1 VKSPHPFLRSL
12 PRPTVLAALVALLPA
27 AAPAQT
33 ARADLLRQQAEE
45 AYRNGDH
52 LRALSFLEQAYA
64 ADPQPGILANRG
76 LILERLG
83 DVRRA
88 VADFEAYL
96 ATQPPAEKRA
106 TAETA
111 LRRLRPDVLIGSDR
125 PGLTVYLDDQS
136 VPSGTTPLRMA
147 LPVGAHLVRFEG
159 PDVVAG
165 QVAFIVEAGR
175 EQAIQLRPVSLRPM
189 DDGAGPA
196 NAGTRPTA
204 TWAYVSLGAGVA
216 TAVAGGA
223 LTLLMMGEKD
233 ERDSAS
239 TRAAW
244 KSHDDTAETYQTG
257 AGVAFGVSVAAL
269 ATGLYF
275 WFSED

>member
-1 VKSPHPFLRSL
+1 VKSPDTPLRPSPARTL
-12 PRPTVLAALVALLPA
+12 LAALVALAPAPA
-27 AAPAQT
+27 AAQT
-33 ARADLLRQQAEE
+33 ARADVLRQQAEE
-45 AYRNGDH
+45 AYRNGDD
-52 LRALSFLEQAYA
+52 LRALSFLELAYA

-83 DVRRA
+83 DTRRA

-111 LRRLRPDVLIGSDR
+111 LRRLRPEVLIGSDR
-125 PGLTVYLDDQS
+125 PGLTVFLDDQS
-136 VPSGTTPLRMA
+136 VPSGTTPLRLP

-159 PDVVAG
+159 PEVVAG

-175 EQAIQLRPVSLRPM
+175 EQAIQLRPVPLRPVAEVGAQTR
-189 DDGAGPA
+189 DGRTPA
-196 NAGTRPTA
+196 E

-223 LTLLMMGEKD
+223 LTLLMMGAKD
-233 ERDSAS
+233 DRDGAS
-239 TRAAW
+239 TRSAW
-244 KSHDDTAETYQTG
+244 KDHDETAELYQTG
-257 AGVAFGVSVAAL
+257 AGAAFGVSAAAL

-275 WFSED
+275 WFAGD

>member
-1 VKSPHPFLRSL
+1 MKTPVPHLRSSGASAA
-12 PRPTVLAALVALLPA
+12 LAALLGLLPA
-27 AAPAQT
+27 AASAQT
-33 ARADLLRQQAEE
+33 ARADVLRQQAEE
-45 AYRNGDH
+45 AYRNGDD
-52 LRALSFLEQAYA
+52 LRALSFLELAYA

-83 DVRRA
+83 DTRRA
-88 VADFEAYL
+88 LADFEAYL

-125 PGLTVYLDDQS
+125 PGLTVYLDDQN
-136 VPSGTTPLRMA
+136 VPSGTTPLR
-147 LPVGAHLVRFEG
+147 LPLAVGAHLVRFEG
-159 PDVVAG
+159 ADVVAG

-175 EQAIQLRPVSLRPM
+175 EQALQLRPVPLRPA
-189 DDGAGPA
+189 GAEESTRLAGRAPA
-196 NAGTRPTA
+196 E
-204 TWAYVSLGAGVA
+204 TWAYVSLGTGVA
-216 TAVAGGA
+216 AAVAGGA

-233 ERDSAS
+233 DRDGAS

-244 KSHDDTAETYQTG
+244 KDHDETAEMYQTG
-257 AGVAFGVSVAAL
+257 AGAAFGVSVAAL

-275 WFSED
+275 WFSDD